1 MEDILFI
8 YKCILLVDIIMQHY
22 YIYYLILLVICAVP
36 LESISGR
43 WRTISSYK

>member
-22 YIYYLILLVICAVP
+22 YIYYLILLVIYAVP

>member
-8 YKCILLVDIIMQHY
+8 YKCVLLVDIIMQHY
-22 YIYYLILLVICAVP
+22 YIYYLILLVVCVVP

-43 WRTISSYK
+43 WRTVSSYK